1 MKMIEMDRRH
11 ALQLGAAG
19 AALALCPPMIAN
31 ARPLPRS
38 ALRLEQRQ
46 CQVLVM
52 GGGVAGVMAALAARR
67 AGASVVL
74 ADKAAVGTGGM
85 SPWAQFWLDPR
96 GREAV
101 LADRLLAQG
110 DGLVNRAWL
119 EATLSHGA
127 EAASLMAQWRWPDCP
142 PLQRRAM
149 WLKQL
154 QAAGVT
160 VVERAMIAGLL
171 MDRDGSFAGAVALLQ
186 GTQASEPTALLIRAG
201 RGVLAVGSGALR
213 APGSM
218 LWGQTHDATALA
230 WQAGATIRGKDFTD
244 LGSPYPGYDLGG
256 GTFPQAMQEA
266 GGSALI
272 RTDPVAELRVMQG
285 LADPPERAP
294 ARLPGAGVLTGDG
307 VVAAPQDASVAGVPG
322 LHAAG
327 AALASN
333 LAGAVYRE
341 AGLGWTASAAQ
352 GLLAGAA
359 AGGGAAAA
367 PPGVPDADRL
377 EQTLAAIWAPRARK
391 EGYSPAWLRQNLQ
404 QTVTPYFVSY
414 LKRANRLEG
423 ALTLVDH
430 LAGSLYPM
438 VIAASGHEWRA
449 ALELGALLRDQQLR
463 LRASL
468 ARTETRGSHRRED
481 HPQSAAKPYWL
492 DLSRA
497 ADGGIAIRQTAATG

>member
-307 VVAAPQDASVAGVPG
+307 V
-322 LHAAG
+322 
-327 AALASN
+327 
-333 LAGAVYRE
+333 
-341 AGLGWTASAAQ
+341 
-352 GLLAGAA
+352 
-359 AGGGAAAA
+359 
-367 PPGVPDADRL
+367 
-377 EQTLAAIWAPRARK
+377 
-391 EGYSPAWLRQNLQ
+391 
-404 QTVTPYFVSY
+404 
-414 LKRANRLEG
+414 
-423 ALTLVDH
+423 
-430 LAGSLYPM
+430 
-438 VIAASGHEWRA
+438 
-449 ALELGALLRDQQLR
+449 
-463 LRASL
+463 
-468 ARTETRGSHRRED
+468 
-481 HPQSAAKPYWL
+481 
-492 DLSRA
+492 
-497 ADGGIAIRQTAATG
+497 